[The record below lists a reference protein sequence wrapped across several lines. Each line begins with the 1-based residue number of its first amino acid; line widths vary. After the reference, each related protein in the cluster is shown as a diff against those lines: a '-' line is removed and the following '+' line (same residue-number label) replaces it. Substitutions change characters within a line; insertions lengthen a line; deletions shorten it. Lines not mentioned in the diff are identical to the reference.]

1 MPFSLVCWH
10 RCSHSL
16 SGLCSSVPPSLCPRI
31 PHSYQVIGLRFKPKS
46 SVFQAG
52 SLCVKLCCPHRKLQV
67 EKKERNRNLETTLV
81 FGKVQKESR
90 NKRSYRE
97 LPNSAICLW
106 HYFIYYTWCK
116 VPFQNHFVNLP
127 VALNFG
133 WWVIWLTTSVA
144 LPQCLVCL
152 WIKWTF
158 SISESFS
165 FAMILLEIACL
176 WLKMKVILQQLS
188 IF

>member
-106 HYFIYYTWCK
+106 HCFIYYTWCK

-133 WWVIWLTTSVA
+133 WWVI
-144 LPQCLVCL
+144 
-152 WIKWTF
+152 
-158 SISESFS
+158 
-165 FAMILLEIACL
+165 
-176 WLKMKVILQQLS
+176 
-188 IF
+188 